1 MYREAVYP
9 YSGIFVNYITASKMK
24 RKAWITRLVMAVLL
38 VAGGASL
45 SSCEKYSWAKQEIPQ
60 ELTVSFSETIVP
72 FCQGC
77 HGAWS
82 TDRVYEKLSANVD
95 TVTPASS
102 RVLSIH
108 SSITAFGSQ
117 MLQIDTLL
125 IPATDVIKLWASQ
138 GAEKN

>member
-1 MYREAVYP
+1 
-9 YSGIFVNYITASKMK
+9 MK
-24 RKAWITRLVMAVLL
+24 RKASITRLVMTVLI
-38 VAGGASL
+38 VAGGAFL

-60 ELTVSFSETIVP
+60 ELTVSFSETLLP
-72 FCQGC
+72 FCKGC
-77 HGAWS
+77 HGAW
-82 TDRVYEKLSANVD
+82 TDERTYDKLSANVD

-125 IPATDVIKLWASQ
+125 ITAPDVIKLWASQ
-138 GAEKN
+138 GAENN

>member
-1 MYREAVYP
+1 
-9 YSGIFVNYITASKMK
+9 MK
-24 RKAWITRLVMAVLL
+24 RKAWITRMVMASLL
-38 VAGGASL
+38 IAGGAFL
-45 SSCEKYSWAKQEIPQ
+45 SSCEQYSWAKPEIPQ
-60 ELTVSFSETIVP
+60 DLTVSFSETLLP

-77 HGAWS
+77 HGSWTEAR
-82 TDRVYEKLSANVD
+82 TYEKLSDNVD
-95 TVTPASS
+95 TLTPASS

-138 GAEKN
+138 GAENN

>member
-1 MYREAVYP
+1 VYS
-9 YSGIFVNYITASKMK
+9 YYGIFVKYITESKMM
-24 RKAWITRLVMAVLL
+24 RKAWLTRLLPAALI
-38 VAGGASL
+38 VAGGLSI
-45 SSCEKYSWAKQEIPQ
+45 SSCEQYSWAKQEVPQ
-60 ELTVSFSETIVP
+60 DLTVSFSETVQP

-77 HGAWS
+77 HSAW
-82 TDRVYEKLSANVD
+82 TVDRTYDKLSANVD
-95 TVTPASS
+95 TVTPGSS

>member
-1 MYREAVYP
+1 
-9 YSGIFVNYITASKMK
+9 MK
-24 RKAWITRLVMAVLL
+24 RKASITRLVMTVLAVTGM
-38 VAGGASL
+38 AFL
-45 SSCEKYSWAKQEIPQ
+45 SSCEQYSWTKQEIPQ
-60 ELTVSFSETIVP
+60 ELTVSFSETIAP

-82 TDRVYEKLSANVD
+82 VDRVYDKLSANVD

-117 MLQIDTLL
+117 MLQVDTLL
-125 IPATDVIKLWASQ
+125 IAAPDVVKLWASQ

>member
-1 MYREAVYP
+1 
-9 YSGIFVNYITASKMK
+9 MK
-24 RKAWITRLVMAVLL
+24 RKASITRLVMAVLV
-38 VAGGASL
+38 VAGGAFL
-45 SSCEKYSWAKQEIPQ
+45 SSCEQYSWAKQEVPQ
-60 ELTVSFSETIVP
+60 ELTVSFSETIAP

-77 HGAWS
+77 HGSWS
-82 TDRVYEKLSANVD
+82 ADRVYDKLSSNVD

-125 IPATDVIKLWASQ
+125 LPVTDIIKLWASQ
-138 GAEKN
+138 GADKN

>member
-1 MYREAVYP
+1 
-9 YSGIFVNYITASKMK
+9 MK
-24 RKAWITRLVMAVLL
+24 RKAWITRLLAAAL
-38 VAGGASL
+38 VIAGGLSL
-45 SSCEKYSWAKQEIPQ
+45 SSCEQYSWARQEVPQ
-60 ELTVSFSETIVP
+60 DLTVSFSETILP

-77 HGAWS
+77 HGSW
-82 TDRVYEKLSANVD
+82 TGDRTYDKLSANVD

-117 MLQIDTLL
+117 ILQIDTLL

>member
-1 MYREAVYP
+1 MERR
-9 YSGIFVNYITASKMK
+9 IRNK
-24 RKAWITRLVMAVLL
+24 RHLLPAVLMTCMAL
-38 VAGGASL
+38 L
-45 SSCEKYSWAKQEIPQ
+45 SSCEKYSWAKTEVPQ
-60 ELTVSFSETIVP
+60 DLVVSYSENIFS

-82 TDRVYEKLSANVD
+82 IDRTYDKLSANVD

-117 MLQIDTLL
+117 MLQVDTLL
-125 IPATDVIKLWASQ
+125 LPAPDVIKIWASQ
-138 GAEKN
+138 GAWKD

>member
-1 MYREAVYP
+1 
-9 YSGIFVNYITASKMK
+9 MK
-24 RKAWITRLVMAVLL
+24 RKAWITRAFAAALV
-38 VAGGASL
+38 VAGAISL
-45 SSCEKYSWAKQEIPQ
+45 SSCEQYSWAKQEVPQ
-60 ELTVSFSETIVP
+60 DLTVSFSETLQP

-77 HGAWS
+77 HGAW
-82 TDRVYEKLSANVD
+82 TVDRTYDKLSANVD

-125 IPATDVIKLWASQ
+125 IPATDVIKLGATQ